1 MSLMQSDWNKKRNYD
16 KNMQLPKSTSTQHA
30 APITKLII
38 TYMNTVITI
47 TWNKGGNGNG
57 RWENGE

>member
-1 MSLMQSDWNKKRNYD
+1 MTKRCSYQ
-16 KNMQLPKSTSTQHA
+16 KHQHLA
-30 APITKLII
+30 RI
-38 TYMNTVITI
+38 TYMNTVITM

>member
-1 MSLMQSDWNKKRNYD
+1 VIGIKKEIMTKRCSYQ
-16 KNMQLPKSTSTQHA
+16 KAPAPSTQHA

-38 TYMNTVITI
+38 TYMNTVITM

>member
-16 KNMQLPKSTSTQHA
+16 KKMQLPK
-30 APITKLII
+30 
-38 TYMNTVITI
+38 M